1 MTGQFIVTQGY
12 NMDIRNNY
20 AVITNLN
27 VKLISTYPKI
37 SMLILAHMCKVPWK
51 KDQ

>member
-37 SMLILAHMCKVPWK
+37 SMLDKRF
-51 KDQ
+51 

>member
-1 MTGQFIVTQGY
+1 MKKIIKHYPMTGLLIVTRGY
-12 NMDIRNNY
+12 MDIRNNY

-37 SMLILAHMCKVPWK
+37 SMLDKRF
-51 KDQ
+51 